1 MAISAVASTSQAQKS
16 GTAAAN
22 AVSLNGDTFMK
33 LFTQEISNQNPME
46 PMQSSEFLNQFAQVT
61 SVQTMGALQTTM
73 TGLTSTL
80 NSILSSQQQS
90 TAEGMVGRQVSYS
103 TSAGPKQGV
112 VDSVRINPGQAPA
125 LILKDGSSISLDSLQ
140 QVS

>member
-1 MAISAVASTSQAQKS
+1 MAISAVKSTMQAQTS
-16 GTAAAN
+16 SATTAN

-73 TGLTSTL
+73 AGLSSTL
-80 NSILSSQQQS
+80 KSMLSSQQQS
-90 TAEGMVGRQVSYS
+90 TAAGLVGRQITYS
-103 TSAGPKQGV
+103 SSTGSKQGT
-112 VDSVRINPGQAPA
+112 VDSVRINPGLAPT
-125 LILKDGSSISLDSLQ
+125 LILKDGASITLDSLQ